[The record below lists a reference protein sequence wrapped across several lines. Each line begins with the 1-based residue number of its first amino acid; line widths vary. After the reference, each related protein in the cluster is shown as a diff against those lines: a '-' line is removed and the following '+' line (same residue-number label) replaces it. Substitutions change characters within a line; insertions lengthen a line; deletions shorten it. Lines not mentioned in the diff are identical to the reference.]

1 MIVSR
6 MIGIRV
12 LYVKVG
18 VYGTAVVTAITGS
31 AEGGEGEGEGA
42 VTASG
47 SIPTVT
53 SSCVIVAG
61 VPDTCGERGGEEER
75 GWEEERE
82 GVTSSSGSDNTP

>member
-31 AEGGEGEGEGA
+31 SD
-42 VTASG
+42 VTV
-47 SIPTVT
+47 TVT
-53 SSCVIVAG
+53 SSCVTVAG
-61 VPDTCGERGGEEER
+61 VTVSCG
-75 GWEEERE
+75 
-82 GVTSSSGSDNTP
+82 N

>member
-18 VYGTAVVTAITGS
+18 VYGTAVVTVITGS
-31 AEGGEGEGEGA
+31 AEGGEGGGEGA

-47 SIPTVT
+47 AIPTIT

-61 VPDTCGERGGEEER
+61 VPDTWGERGGEKAD
-75 GWEEERE
+75 GE